1 MSVGQRIMSLH
12 FRKQLSEKNIVE
24 MKEIWDE
31 LESFWNTYLTW
42 EDVCNSSIW
51 LAVEQGN

>member
-12 FRKQLSEKNIVE
+12 FRKQLSEKNVVE

-31 LESFWNTYLTW
+31 SESF
-42 EDVCNSSIW
+42 
-51 LAVEQGN
+51 